1 MDMVKIKS
9 IALKHFHLLYDRGTL
24 RYTVK
29 VSIASVTD
37 PPNLAPL
44 LSVIIDYKD
53 VFKNDA

>member
-1 MDMVKIKS
+1 MVKIKS